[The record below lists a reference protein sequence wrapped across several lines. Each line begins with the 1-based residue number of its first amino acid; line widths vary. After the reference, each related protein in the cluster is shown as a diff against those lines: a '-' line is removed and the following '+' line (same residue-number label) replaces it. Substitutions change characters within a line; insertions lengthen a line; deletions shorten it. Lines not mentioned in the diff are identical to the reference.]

1 MSPQFSYSDLLPIG
15 ADKTK
20 YRNLGKAGV
29 SVIKLGD
36 RDFLQVSTEALT
48 LLTETAIHDISHYL
62 RTEHLQ
68 QLANILKDPEAS
80 PNDRFVAL
88 DLLKN
93 ANISAGGIL
102 PMCQDTGTALVMGK
116 KGQYVLTT
124 SKDEVAIS
132 QGIIIMLLS

>member
-36 RDFLQVSTEALT
+36 RDFLQVSPEALT

-68 QLANILKDPEAS
+68 QLANILKDKVDWLVQRSIRLRHKLP
-80 PNDRFVAL
+80 
-88 DLLKN
+88 
-93 ANISAGGIL
+93 SAPL
-102 PMCQDTGTALVMGK
+102 SFSM
-116 KGQYVLTT
+116 VLG
-124 SKDEVAIS
+124 SA
-132 QGIIIMLLS
+132 